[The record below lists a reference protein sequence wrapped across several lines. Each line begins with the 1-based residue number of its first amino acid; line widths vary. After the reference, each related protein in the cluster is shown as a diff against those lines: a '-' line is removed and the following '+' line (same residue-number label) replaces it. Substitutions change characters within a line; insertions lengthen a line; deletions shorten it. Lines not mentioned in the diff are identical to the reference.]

1 MVKAFFPIWK
11 EDEREQIN
19 HRIVDAGNILKNLA
33 SLFAFRLPFIVHPAV
48 FWQSGFSKAVV
59 LKVIGYHYF
68 LLRVYENLTDKED
81 FRSLGNECYCSSEE
95 LTVPNIY
102 RNAKGFFSPWFFV
115 LSRHPR
121 CLCICQFI
129 YVCFRA
135 GKCSHSFNNHL
146 LTFCAILKLHLTR
159 GLRMS

>member
-102 RNAKGFFSPWFFV
+102 RNAKGFFFPCDFLCWVAIRDVCAYVSLSMSV
-115 LSRHPR
+115 LELENVRTPLIITSS
-121 CLCICQFI
+121 LSVQF
-129 YVCFRA
+129 
-135 GKCSHSFNNHL
+135 
-146 LTFCAILKLHLTR
+146 
-159 GLRMS
+159 

>member
-1 MVKAFFPIWK
+1 MLDSEMVQAFLPIWK

-33 SLFAFRLPFIVHPAV
+33 RLFAFRLPFIVYPAV
-48 FWQSGFSKAVV
+48 FWQSGISKAVV

-102 RNAKGFFSPWFFV
+102 RNAKGFFFPVIFLCWVAIWDVCAYVSLSMSV
-115 LSRHPR
+115 LELEYVLTPLIITSS
-121 CLCICQFI
+121 LSVQF
-129 YVCFRA
+129 
-135 GKCSHSFNNHL
+135 
-146 LTFCAILKLHLTR
+146 
-159 GLRMS
+159 